1 LTDGGTLR
9 ALLLDEPVAHLDALG
24 AVSDAPDSL
33 VRTFL
38 SPAHKRA
45 AVLVRPCTLWGA
57 CRARQGRGRV
67 LTSGTL
73 CAQLEAW
80 MQEAGL
86 RTWVDV
92 LGNVHGRIEGPAGVP
107 ALLLGSHYDT
117 VADAGKYDGT
127 LGIIVAVAALKA
139 LLLQAGPQGRH
150 LCVRSHLRVRL
161 GCQLRSQTVVAK
173 RLKRVCRPPA
183 TRACSAARPST
194 RPCEGVA
201 T

>member
-1 LTDGGTLR
+1 MTDGGTLR

-57 CRARQGRGRV
+57 CRARQGRESV
-67 LTSGTL
+67 LTSRTL
-73 CAQLEAW
+73 RSQLEAW

-92 LGNVHGRIEGPAGVP
+92 LGNVHGRVEGPAGAP

-139 LLLQAGPQGRH
+139 ILLQAWPQSYH
-150 LCVRSHLRVRL
+150 LC
-161 GCQLRSQTVVAK
+161 LRSGVSALYVVLFLSVVTK
-173 RLKRVCRPPA
+173 RLPPVRRLPA
-183 TRACSAARPST
+183 TRACSAVRLST
-194 RPCEGVA
+194 RRCEGAA